1 MTSQPQTCT
10 ATVTIRNRL
19 GLHARPAMALVD
31 LANRYDAGIT
41 LRKGDQAVDGKSI
54 MQVMMLAA
62 TEGTEL
68 EIEATGPDAEPLIA
82 EMCELVERKF
92 DEE

>member
-1 MTSQPQTCT
+1 
-10 ATVTIRNRL
+10 
-19 GLHARPAMALVD
+19 
-31 LANRYDAGIT
+31 
-41 LRKGDQAVDGKSI
+41 